1 MSVKEMLKREIDSLP
16 EEILKEI
23 YDFVKF
29 MEFKGEKEML
39 TKVSQNL
46 SSSSFQRTWD
56 NEEDAIYDSL

>member
-29 MEFKGEKEML
+29 LEFKSEKEML
-39 TKVSQNL
+39 AKVS
-46 SSSSFQRTWD
+46 
-56 NEEDAIYDSL
+56 

>member
-1 MSVKEMLKREIDSLP
+1 MLQGCLP